1 MEKQAALLWGFHSLF
16 DGLNHTEGVGL
27 SHTDGAGLSHT
38 DFGVVEAS

>member
-16 DGLNHTEGVGL
+16 GGL
-27 SHTDGAGLSHT
+27 SHTEGAGLSHP